1 LEFGTFLERF
11 MAKRRPIKRLLEEY
25 ESGKGKAQT
34 VDSPSQLSHI
44 LFVASRGDLGR
55 RNVAIFWMLFGS
67 GMRINEVGQLKVSDV
82 YYPSGE
88 LKTTF
93 IIPGT
98 YTKTGKPRP
107 AYIKVRQQREALELW
122 HDQRIDEGAMLSDDH
137 TYGRLGGD
145 SPLFLSK
152 KGLWR
157 KFAFNIKKYK
167 TKNGIKETMV
177 CASLENTVRE
187 IIKSAGVQ
195 GGSSHSGRRSI
206 ATRMNSQGYDLKLI
220 QKILGHED
228 EEMTLGYID
237 PDMNLIDKAFKNL
250 WRGVRLPKFKDDSF
264 IDLNR

>member
-1 LEFGTFLERF
+1 
-11 MAKRRPIKRLLEEY
+11 MANRRPVKRLLEEY
-25 ESGKGKAQT
+25 ESGKGKAQI

-44 LFVASRGDLGR
+44 LFVASRGELGR

-67 GMRINEVGQLKVSDV
+67 GMRINEVAQLKVSDV
-82 YYPSGE
+82 YYPTGE

-107 AYIKVRQQREALELW
+107 AYIKVRQQRETLGLW
-122 HDQRIDEGAMLSDDH
+122 HDQRINERAMLSDDG
-137 TYGRLGGD
+137 TYGGIDRD

-157 KFAFNIKKYK
+157 KLAFNNKKYK
-167 TKNGIKETMV
+167 TKDGIKETMV
-177 CASLENTVRE
+177 CASLENTVRD
-187 IIKSAGVQ
+187 IIKNAGVQ

-206 ATRMNSQGYDLKLI
+206 ATRMNSNGYDLKLI

-237 PDMNLIDKAFKNL
+237 PDMDMIDRALKNL
-250 WRGVRLPKFKDDSF
+250 WAGVKLPVFNNE
-264 IDLNR
+264 IV